1 MMQIQ
6 LPRERKVETVALLDV
21 KTEESIDFLEE
32 HKQRLF
38 IAKGDAF
45 DLINK
50 VRPST
55 AVVSRLPFLEKVT
68 NRGCSSSILNC
79 QDSHGV

>member
-6 LPRERKVETVALLDV
+6 LPRERKVETVALLDD

-32 HKQRLF
+32 HKQRLL

-50 VRPST
+50 VR
-55 AVVSRLPFLEKVT
+55 LL
-68 NRGCSSSILNC
+68 
-79 QDSHGV
+79 

>member
-6 LPRERKVETVALLDV
+6 LPRERKIETVDLLDIEA
-21 KTEESIDFLEE
+21 KESIDFLEE

-38 IAKGDAF
+38 MAKNDAL

-68 NRGCSSSILNC
+68 NRGCSSSILNY